1 MKYLICRD
9 VYEDYDDSIIYIS
22 TEETTEKNDLV
33 VYNGYNRPSLAK
45 VINFM
50 DELTAITS
58 DYHFEPA
65 IKVVSMKAY
74 MEKRATEIKK
84 AKLVKL
90 MKEQMEIQVKK
101 LEKKMQEAAKR
112 LDFVEAALLRD
123 EMLRMKANLC

>member
-9 VYEDYDDSIIYIS
+9 VYEDYDDSVIYIS
-22 TEETTEKNDLV
+22 TEETVEKNDLV

-90 MKEQMEIQVKK
+90 MKEQMEIQK
-101 LEKKMQEAAKR
+101 LEDTLKKNSECNEEMAK
-112 LDFVEAALLRD
+112 LFAQYKEL
-123 EMLRMKANLC
+123 NQ

>member
-1 MKYLICRD
+1 MKDNMKYLICRD

-90 MKEQMEIQVKK
+90 MKEQMEIQK
-101 LEKKMQEAAKR
+101 LEDTLKKNSECNEEMAK
-112 LDFVEAALLRD
+112 LFAQYKEL
-123 EMLRMKANLC
+123 NQ

>member
-50 DELTAITS
+50 DELSAITS

-90 MKEQMEIQVKK
+90 MKEQMEIQK
-101 LEKKMQEAAKR
+101 LEDTLKKNSECNEEMAK
-112 LDFVEAALLRD
+112 LFAQYKEL
-123 EMLRMKANLC
+123 NQ

>member
-22 TEETTEKNDLV
+22 TEETVEKNDLV

-90 MKEQMEIQVKK
+90 MKEQMEIQK
-101 LEKKMQEAAKR
+101 LEDTLKKNSECNEEMAK
-112 LDFVEAALLRD
+112 LFAQYKEL
-123 EMLRMKANLC
+123 NQ

>member
-1 MKYLICRD
+1 MKYLICKD

-90 MKEQMEIQVKK
+90 MKEQMEIQK
-101 LEKKMQEAAKR
+101 LEDTLKKNSECNEEMAK
-112 LDFVEAALLRD
+112 LFAQYKEL
-123 EMLRMKANLC
+123 NQ

>member
-22 TEETTEKNDLV
+22 TEETVEKNDLV

-65 IKVVSMKAY
+65 IKLVSMKAY

-90 MKEQMEIQVKK
+90 MKEQMEIQK
-101 LEKKMQEAAKR
+101 LEDTLKKNSECNEEMAK
-112 LDFVEAALLRD
+112 LFAQYKEL
-123 EMLRMKANLC
+123 NQ

>member
-22 TEETTEKNDLV
+22 TEENTEKNDLV

-50 DELTAITS
+50 DELSAITS

-90 MKEQMEIQVKK
+90 MKE
-101 LEKKMQEAAKR
+101 
-112 LDFVEAALLRD
+112 
-123 EMLRMKANLC
+123 

>member
-22 TEETTEKNDLV
+22 TEEATEKNDLV
-33 VYNGYNRPSLAK
+33 VYNAYSRPSLAK
-45 VINFM
+45 VVSFM
-50 DELTAITS
+50 DELSAITS

-90 MKEQMEIQVKK
+90 MKEQMEIQK
-101 LEKKMQEAAKR
+101 LEDTLKKNSECNEEMAK
-112 LDFVEAALLRD
+112 LFAQYKEL
-123 EMLRMKANLC
+123 NQ

>member
-1 MKYLICRD
+1 MTKYLICRD

-90 MKEQMEIQVKK
+90 MKEQMEIQK
-101 LEKKMQEAAKR
+101 LEDTLKKNSECNEEMAK
-112 LDFVEAALLRD
+112 LFAQYKEL
-123 EMLRMKANLC
+123 NQ

>member
-1 MKYLICRD
+1 MKYLICKD
-9 VYEDYDDSIIYIS
+9 VYEDDYDETIIYIS
-22 TEETTEKNDLV
+22 TEENAEKNDLV
-33 VYNGYNRPSLAK
+33 VYQPYNRPSLAK

-90 MKEQMEIQVKK
+90 MKEQMEIQK
-101 LEKKMQEAAKR
+101 LEDTLKKNSECNEEMAK
-112 LDFVEAALLRD
+112 LFAQYKEL
-123 EMLRMKANLC
+123 NQ

>member
-90 MKEQMEIQVKK
+90 MKEQMEIQK
-101 LEKKMQEAAKR
+101 LEDTLRKNSECNEEMAK
-112 LDFVEAALLRD
+112 LFAQYKEL
-123 EMLRMKANLC
+123 NQ

>member
-1 MKYLICRD
+1 MTKYLICRD

-22 TEETTEKNDLV
+22 TEETVEKNDLV

-90 MKEQMEIQVKK
+90 MKEQMEIQK
-101 LEKKMQEAAKR
+101 LEDTLKKNSECNEEMAK
-112 LDFVEAALLRD
+112 LFAQYKEL
-123 EMLRMKANLC
+123 NQ

>member
-9 VYEDYDDSIIYIS
+9 VYGDYDDSIIYIS
-22 TEETTEKNDLV
+22 TEENAEKNDLV

-74 MEKRATEIKK
+74 MEKRANEIKK

-90 MKEQMEIQVKK
+90 MKEQMEIQK
-101 LEKKMQEAAKR
+101 LEDTLKKNSECNEEMAK
-112 LDFVEAALLRD
+112 LFAQYKEL
-123 EMLRMKANLC
+123 NQ

>member
-58 DYHFEPA
+58 DYAFEEA

-90 MKEQMEIQVKK
+90 MKEQMEIQK
-101 LEKKMQEAAKR
+101 LEDTLKKNSECNEEMAK
-112 LDFVEAALLRD
+112 LFAQYKEL
-123 EMLRMKANLC
+123 NQ

>member
-1 MKYLICRD
+1 MTKYLICKD
-9 VYEDYDDSIIYIS
+9 CYEEYDNIYVQ
-22 TEETTEKNDLV
+22 TEEYAEKNDLV
-33 VYNGYNRPSLAK
+33 VYEGNEGPGLAK
-45 VINFM
+45 VVNLM

-90 MKEQMEIQVKK
+90 MKEQMEIQK
-101 LEKKMQEAAKR
+101 LEDTLKKNSECNEEMAK
-112 LDFVEAALLRD
+112 LFAQYKEL
-123 EMLRMKANLC
+123 NQ

>member
-22 TEETTEKNDLV
+22 TEENTEKNDLV

-50 DELTAITS
+50 DELSAITS

-74 MEKRATEIKK
+74 MEKRAKEIQK

-90 MKEQMEIQVKK
+90 MKEQMEIQK
-101 LEKKMQEAAKR
+101 LEDTLKKNSECNEEMAK
-112 LDFVEAALLRD
+112 LFAQYKEL
-123 EMLRMKANLC
+123 NG

>member
-90 MKEQMEIQVKK
+90 MKEQMEIQK
-101 LEKKMQEAAKR
+101 LEDTLKKNSECNEEMAK
-112 LDFVEAALLRD
+112 LFA
-123 EMLRMKANLC
+123 

>member
-33 VYNGYNRPSLAK
+33 VYNAYSRPSLAK

-90 MKEQMEIQVKK
+90 MKEQMEIQK
-101 LEKKMQEAAKR
+101 LEDTLKKNSECSPEMADLFAKYKQ
-112 LDFVEAALLRD
+112 LNE
-123 EMLRMKANLC
+123 E

>member
-50 DELTAITS
+50 DELSAITS

-65 IKVVSMKAY
+65 IKVVSTKAY

-90 MKEQMEIQVKK
+90 MKEQMEIQK
-101 LEKKMQEAAKR
+101 LEDTLKKNSECNEEMAK
-112 LDFVEAALLRD
+112 LFAQYKEL
-123 EMLRMKANLC
+123 NG